1 MTRFSEEWLAAH
13 MAKQGRRASERPT
26 EPRKP
31 RKATEGKGRMGNVRC
46 EADGIKFPSKLE
58 RAVYLRHKL
67 ELAAG
72 EIKWFIRQPMFDLP
86 GGVTHKSDF
95 MAVMADGTVR
105 IQDAKG
111 FATAAFIKAKKMVE
125 ALYPIEIEVVKRG

>member
-1 MTRFSEEWLAAH
+1 MAYPGFDEEWLANRQTGVRLNRNSTQPREA
-13 MAKQGRRASERPT
+13 AKPT
-26 EPRKP
+26 
-31 RKATEGKGRMGNVRC
+31 TGKGRLGNIRC

-58 RAVYLRHKL
+58 RDVYLTHKL

-72 EIKWFIRQPMFDLP
+72 EIQWFIRQPMFDLP

-95 MAVMADGTVR
+95 LAVMADGSIR

-125 ALYPIEIEVVKRG
+125 ALYPIEIEVIK